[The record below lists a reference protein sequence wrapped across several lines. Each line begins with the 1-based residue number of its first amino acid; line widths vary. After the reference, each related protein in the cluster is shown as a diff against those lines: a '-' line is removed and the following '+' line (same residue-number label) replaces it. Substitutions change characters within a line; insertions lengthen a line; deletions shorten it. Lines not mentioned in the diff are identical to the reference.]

1 MKISSTILISKR
13 SMGYRC
19 KSGIKRIV
27 TLNYGYSQQKKYTF
41 EKERKSPRKASF
53 FTLDYSRLF
62 SFSVLMQP

>member
-1 MKISSTILISKR
+1 
-13 SMGYRC
+13 MGYRC

-53 FTLDYSRLF
+53 FYLRLF
-62 SFSVLMQP
+62 KIIFIFCLNATLELIFI

>member
-1 MKISSTILISKR
+1 
-13 SMGYRC
+13 MGYRC

-62 SFSVLMQP
+62 SFSVSMQP